1 MLGFPGGNER
11 KLLFFMLFWAKRIVL
26 PSKQVAKC
34 ASGGAFRV
42 HFGRILHAKCARA
55 PHFARR
61 RGAVEKER
69 SWSQGL
75 HFEPRLEPHSAN
87 AHTTLRAAQCFVCIC
102 AAEVQKQRLWRC
114 TMSVSS
120 GQTQRGC
127 VRRRAHFRAWG
138 CFWPSGI
145 PMWIWGST
153 GGEKRNE
160 TAVDTRNGKTVCFR
174 TFSFVEYSQ
183 KKAPAEGEKRNE
195 TAETGQNS

>member
-1 MLGFPGGNER
+1 LAFLVGIGAS
-11 KLLFFMLFWAKRIVL
+11 FFFLCYFGPKGSFCRRNRWRIVRPAAHFAYNL
-26 PSKQVAKC
+26 GAFCTRNVRARRISRVPRGPSKW
-34 ASGGAFRV
+34 SRP
-42 HFGRILHAKCARA
+42 R
-55 PHFARR
+55 
-61 RGAVEKER
+61 
-69 SWSQGL
+69 SQGL

-138 CFWPSGI
+138 CFWPTGI